1 MTISEQIKILCI
13 RCNMSEA
20 ELARR
25 LGKSPQSFNAKMKR
39 ESFTI
44 EDLNEIAD
52 AVGVEF
58 KRNFILT
65 NGEEI

>member
-13 RCNMSEA
+13 RCKVSEA

-25 LGKSPQSFNAKMKR
+25 LGTSPQNLNSKMKR

-44 EDLNEIAD
+44 KDLDDVAD
-52 AVGVEF
+52 ALNVEF
-58 KRNFILT
+58 KRYFILD
-65 NGEEI
+65 NGEEV